1 MLSPRATV
9 LRGGHRTSVATEELL
24 PGDAAGAP
32 SARRADALRIRRLAR
47 DLRVDPLLRRH
58 LRHVHMVADER
69 GHLGETR
76 TYAVN
81 TLVVMEIFYLFSVR
95 YLRAPSLTLQG
106 LRGTRPVLIALTL
119 VVAAQLM
126 FTYAPFMGTFFD
138 TRRVDFLHGADIIGI
153 GIALFAILELEKSV
167 RTWKARSSPR
177 APRRL
182 SR

>member
-1 MLSPRATV
+1 M
-9 LRGGHRTSVATEELL
+9 
-24 PGDAAGAP
+24 
-32 SARRADALRIRRLAR
+32 
-47 DLRVDPLLRRH
+47 
-58 LRHVHMVADER
+58 
-69 GHLGETR
+69 
-76 TYAVN
+76 N